1 MGLHLQTWLEM
12 AVKEQQRAGQSVSLL
27 HPLIH
32 QGKSLLGWS
41 CHVHVPYVLVVE
53 LWEWHFSA
61 VSV

>member
-1 MGLHLQTWLEM
+1 MGLHLQTLLGLV
-12 AVKEQQRAGQSVSLL
+12 VKEQQGAGQSVSLL

-41 CHVHVPYVLVVE
+41 FHVHAGHVQEAE